1 MENSGPSILGNNKMA
16 TDPIKAKQSNI
27 IKFQE
32 KIKNLV
38 KSAEDLLKEVVIN
51 VAK

>member
-16 TDPIKAKQSNI
+16 SDPIKTKQSNI

-38 KSAEDLLKEVVIN
+38 KSAEDLSKEVVLN